1 MARLNWGEKLE
12 TKIAMLPES
21 PGCYLM
27 KDAEGTIIYV
37 GKAVNLK
44 NRVRSYFRDSEHT
57 PKVAAMIAN
66 IDDFDVLLCDS
77 NLEALCLECNLIKL
91 HKPHYNI
98 LLKDDK
104 HYPYIRVNLKE
115 PFPRLEL
122 ARRMPEGGGTKKDGA
137 KYFGPYIGATAVRQ
151 VIEAVRGVF
160 PLRTC
165 KKDLPL
171 KTPCRPC
178 VNYEIG
184 KCMAPCAGKCTEEQY
199 WDMMDGVLAFL
210 GGDYQQVLKVLHKEM
225 MDCAAQ
231 MKYERAAAVRDK
243 IRDIEGLMEK
253 QIAIRTER
261 SEQDVIALAQDGLD
275 AMVHIFYVR
284 GGRMIG
290 GDHFALPREGSEDPG
305 EVLAEFMT
313 QYYEDGNLIPRNILV
328 QTLPEGAREQLEQ
341 WLRQQKEA
349 RGAVRSA
356 VTLTTPRRG
365 EKHDLVLLAA
375 KNAADAL
382 EKRNAKAS
390 VRQERTTGA
399 CEALGRAL
407 GLEKTPR
414 RIEGYD
420 ISNTQGVLSVA
431 SMVVFIDGVAAKKE
445 YRHFRIKTVEGANDF
460 ASLNEVLGRR
470 FARGLQ
476 EKAEREAAGLPAAGG
491 KFSDLPDLVLIDGG
505 PQQLR
510 FARQALLDMGV
521 NVKVGPSVP
530 GEDAV
535 AMFGLAKKQE
545 EIFLPDR
552 DEPILL
558 DHHTPEL
565 HLIQRVRDEAHR
577 FCITH
582 HRGLRGKASIH
593 SQLEDIPGIGPKRRK
608 ALLTKLGSLKAIR
621 EATEEQLLAV
631 PGMTKAA
638 AEAVLKWAESTAKK

>member
-1 MARLNWGEKLE
+1 MAKINWGENLE
-12 TKIAMLPES
+12 LKIAKLPES

-44 NRVRSYFRDSEHT
+44 NRVRSYFRDTAHT
-57 PKVAAMIAN
+57 PKVAAMISHIA
-66 IDDFDVLLCDS
+66 DFDILLCES

-91 HKPHYNI
+91 HRPYYNI

-104 HYPYIRVNLKE
+104 HYPYLRVDLKE
-115 PFPRLEL
+115 PFPRLTL
-122 ARRMPEGGGTKKDGA
+122 ARRMEKDGA
-137 KYFGPYIGATAVRQ
+137 KYFGPYIGATAVKQ
-151 VIEAVRGVF
+151 VIGAVRDVF

-165 KKDLPL
+165 KKALPL

-184 KCMAPCAGKCTEEQY
+184 KCLAPCAGKCTEAEY
-199 WDMMDGVLAFL
+199 WDMLDGVLSFL
-210 GGDYQQVLKVLHKEM
+210 GGDYAKVVSSLKKDM
-225 MDCAAQ
+225 ADAAGRMQ
-231 MKYERAAAVRDK
+231 YEQAAVLRDK
-243 IRDIEGLMEK
+243 IRDVEGLMER
-253 QIAIRTER
+253 QIAIQTAAA
-261 SEQDVIALAQDGLD
+261 EQDILAIAQDGLD
-275 AMVHIFYVR
+275 AMVQMVYVR

-290 GDHFALPREGSEDPG
+290 GDSFPLPREGSEEPG
-305 EVLAEFMT
+305 EVLASFLT
-313 QYYEDGNLIPRNILV
+313 QYYEDANLIPRNVLV
-328 QTLPEGAREQLEQ
+328 QALPEGAQEQLEQ
-341 WLRQQKEA
+341 WLRRQK
-349 RGAVRSA
+349 GGA
-356 VTLTTPRRG
+356 VTLATPKRG

-382 EKRNAKAS
+382 EKRNARVAI
-390 VRQERTTGA
+390 REERTTGA
-399 CEALGRAL
+399 AAALGRAL
-407 GLEKTPR
+407 GLPQAPR

-431 SMVVFIDGVAAKKE
+431 SMVVFIDGVPAKKE

-470 FARGLQ
+470 FAHGLQ
-476 EKAEREAAGLPAAGG
+476 EKAEREAAGLSPIGG

-510 FARQALLDMGV
+510 FARQALLDMGA
-521 NVKVGPSVP
+521 
-530 GEDAV
+530 DV

-552 DEPILL
+552 EEPILL

-577 FCITH
+577 FGITH
-582 HRGLRGKASIH
+582 HRALRGKASIH
-593 SQLEDIPGIGPKRRK
+593 SQLEDIPGVGPKRRK
-608 ALLTKLGSLKAIR
+608 ALLNRLGSLKAIR
-621 EATEEQLLAV
+621 EASLEELLAV
-631 PGMTKAA
+631 PGMTKPA
-638 AEAVLKWAESTAKK
+638 AEAVLAWARASTEKKK